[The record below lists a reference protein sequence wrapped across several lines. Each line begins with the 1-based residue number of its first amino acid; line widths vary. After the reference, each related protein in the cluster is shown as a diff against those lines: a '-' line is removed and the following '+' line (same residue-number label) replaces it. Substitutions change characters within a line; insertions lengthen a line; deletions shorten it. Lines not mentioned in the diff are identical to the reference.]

1 MPALKESIAAGY
13 KIIHDANLQGLAE
26 ILGCEL
32 SSTRPILQKN
42 LALATLIKPSVLV
55 ARQRAIKALRDQP
68 RDGWAA
74 HFSRIAEIEKELIPF
89 FEESGADKDSLEN
102 DAIAQLSFQDEIFRP
117 LNHIPWMVL
126 IIALFKVWVVP
137 AMTLMTPILAW
148 ILPYILLRFVYAFP
162 IDQQEYIHVLQNM
175 WVGNMGV
182 PRLDAEAPDML
193 SPRSIAQFII
203 FGFSFAQSMIQP
215 IQNAMHLNKTD
226 SVIVGLGKKLVE
238 IRDIIRVLKAE
249 TDVKLADVLEEI
261 DSHDYRR
268 AFLMVKEQPERLRM
282 ALQGLAELEILWRIS
297 LAENLRPVIFKPTI
311 LAFTEMVDISLTDG
325 VPSSLIL
332 MDATQRHAIITGPN
346 GGGKSSFLRAALQSV
361 VLGHSYGMAAATE
374 AVMPRFRW
382 IASGLQLRDTPG
394 QYSMFETE
402 VKFAADCIRSARTAG
417 PGLVLFDEL
426 FHSTN
431 PPDGARSASV
441 FLKQLWAPES
451 NAYSIVSTHVFPLV
465 ERKPDNVQA
474 ICCPA
479 SKNPDG
485 TVSYSYKAEP
495 GICRVSSV
503 HMVWAKYGLHR
514 GRESKAKVSTT
525 RRNTPNAVN

>member
-1 MPALKESIAAGY
+1 MPALKDSIAAGY
-13 KIIHDANLQGLAE
+13 KIIHDANLQNLAE
-26 ILGCEL
+26 ILGCQL
-32 SSTRPILQKN
+32 SSASPILQKN

-68 RDGWAA
+68 RDTWAA
-74 HFSRIAEIEKELIPF
+74 HFSRLAEIEKELVPF
-89 FEESGADKDSLEN
+89 FEESGEDKDSLEN
-102 DAIAQLSFQDEIFRP
+102 DAIAQLSFQDDMFRP

-137 AMTLMTPILAW
+137 AMTLITPILAW
-148 ILPYILLRFVYAFP
+148 VVPYIVLRFVYAFP
-162 IDQQEYIHVLQNM
+162 IDQQEYIQVLQGM
-175 WVGNMGV
+175 WAGNMGI
-182 PRLDAEAPDML
+182 PELGGAAAPDML

-238 IRDIIRVLKAE
+238 VRDIIRTLKTE
-249 TDVKLADVLEEI
+249 TDVKLTDVLEEI

-268 AFLMVKEQPERLRM
+268 AFLIVKEQPDRLRM
-282 ALQGLAELEILWRIS
+282 ALHDLAELEVLWRIS
-297 LAENLRPVIFKPTI
+297 LAENLKPVIFKPAI
-311 LAFTEMVDISLTDG
+311 LAFTEMVDISLKDG
-325 VPSSLIL
+325 VASSLVL
-332 MDATQRHAIITGPN
+332 TEVTERHAIITGPN

-361 VLGHSYGMAAATE
+361 VLGHSYGVAAATQ

-394 QYSMFETE
+394 KYSMFETE
-402 VKFAADCIRSARTAG
+402 VKFAADCIRSARTEG

-431 PPDGARSASV
+431 PPDGSRSAAV

-465 ERKPDNVQA
+465 EKKPANVQA

-479 SKNPDG
+479 TKNADG

-503 HMVWAKYGLHR
+503 HMVWAKYGLLPR
-514 GRESKAKVSTT
+514 AKLSTT
-525 RRNTPNAVN
+525 RRNTPNAV